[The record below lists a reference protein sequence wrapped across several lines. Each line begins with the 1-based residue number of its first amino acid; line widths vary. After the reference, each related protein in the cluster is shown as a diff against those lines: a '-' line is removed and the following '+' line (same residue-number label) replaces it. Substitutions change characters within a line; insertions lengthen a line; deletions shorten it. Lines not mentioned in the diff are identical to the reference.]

1 MKLSDVVAQLQ
12 LILPKFSTLLSTSLP
27 ITSIVAASNV
37 ATVVTSSAHSLTA
50 GDQVVL
56 ANVEVKTPITGVSK
70 DGLLYTF
77 TTSPAHDLTL
87 TWPPHA
93 TITLSG
99 FTDGAWNDT
108 FTLKSSPNRNDF
120 VIQSTNSLPS
130 LNGNEVL
137 HEVRTDGVNGRFA
150 PTIVNT
156 TTFTIA
162 GSFLDGNYT
171 GGSVNSEVR
180 IAGAV
185 TIERAIE
192 QYTKQGLTDLWIFVT
207 MHDAEVSKDRHSYS
221 DATATR
227 TVGDDIRT
235 RLIDGFTITA
245 LKNATQDIAAVD
257 AIDILR
263 HDLLQPILKS
273 VNGARF
279 DTGLDGDADF
289 KSILTAHGLA
299 LYEKA
304 YVGYNYD
311 FEFVVEITAGDSVNI
326 GDTRAFRDIDYT
338 LRQGG
343 GDTEDMT
350 ITLDLDDD
358 AELS

>member
-27 ITSIVAASNV
+27 IASIVAASNV
-37 ATVVTSSAHSLTA
+37 ATVVTSSAHGLTT
-50 GDQVVL
+50 GKSVVM
-56 ANVEVKTPITGVSK
+56 ANVAVKTPITGVSK
-70 DGLLYTF
+70 SGNLYTF
-77 TTSPAHDLTL
+77 TTFPAHDLTS
-87 TWPPHA
+87 TWPDHA

-99 FTDGAWNDT
+99 FTDSVWNDT
-108 FTLKSSPNRNDF
+108 FALKSVPNRNDF
-120 VIQSTNSLPS
+120 VIQSANSLPV
-130 LNGNEVL
+130 LNGKEVL
-137 HEVRTDGVNGRFA
+137 HEVRSDGVNGRFEI
-150 PTIVNT
+150 TVVNA

-162 GSFLDGNYT
+162 GSFLDGTYT
-171 GGSVNSEVR
+171 GGSVNSGVR
-180 IAGAV
+180 IAGAI
-185 TIERAIE
+185 TIERAIAE
-192 QYTKQGLTDLWIFVT
+192 YTKQPPSDLWIFVR
-207 MHDAEVSKDRHSYS
+207 MHDADISKDRHSYS

-227 TVGDDIRT
+227 GIGDDIRT

-245 LKNATQDIAAVD
+245 IKNTTQDIAAVD
-257 AIDILR
+257 ALDILR

-279 DTGLDGDADF
+279 DTGLAGDADF
-289 KSILTAHGLA
+289 KSILTGHGLA
-299 LYEKA
+299 IYERA
-304 YVGYNYD
+304 YLAYNYD
-311 FEFVVEITAGDSVNI
+311 FEFVTEITAGDSVNI

-343 GDTEDMT
+343 DDTEDMT